1 MLEQLTSSPWN
12 NFLFMSYYGLVVE
25 GTVTIQSLFVFLFIV
40 GVKSLQCFLTG
51 RPWKLVKHKVGK
63 DFSTIQFT
71 AWKVKENIVTF
82 IFQLQNLKTY
92 TLMLHFDIAVQF
104 GSSDFF
110 KTFCM

>member
-25 GTVTIQSLFVFLFIV
+25 GTVTIQSLFVSLFSGSKILAM
-40 GVKSLQCFLTG
+40 SFFTG

-63 DFSTIQFT
+63 DFSTIQLT

-82 IFQLQNLKTY
+82 IFLLQNLNTY
-92 TLMLHFDIAVQF
+92 SLMLHFDIAVQF

-110 KTFCM
+110 